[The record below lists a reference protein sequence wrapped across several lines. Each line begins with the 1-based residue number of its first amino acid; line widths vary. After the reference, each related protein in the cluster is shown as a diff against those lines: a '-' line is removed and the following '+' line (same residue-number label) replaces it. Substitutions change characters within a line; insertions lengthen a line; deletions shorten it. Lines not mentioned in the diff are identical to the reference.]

1 VRSAV
6 NLIRGIGNGETG
18 SSKRLTK
25 FKHAQSKNY
34 EETRALHPNICAG
47 SGTLHTFVRLRP
59 SASCASSPHHGSRH
73 PRSSHQELLPSKVSF
88 EYQKIP
94 LEILQEIG
102 METDHRLWLR
112 SCLLRYIARRALPTC
127 LMARCGFFDFR
138 NRLAR
143 LR

>member
-47 SGTLHTFVRLRP
+47 SGTLQTFVRLRS

-73 PRSSHQELLPSKVSF
+73 YFLGALIRSSYLPRFLSNTKKFTGNTTGNRYVNGSSIVASIVSP
-88 EYQKIP
+88 P
-94 LEILQEIG
+94 LHSASCAVYVSDGTLR
-102 METDHRLWLR
+102 TFRL
-112 SCLLRYIARRALPTC
+112 
-127 LMARCGFFDFR
+127 
-138 NRLAR
+138 
-143 LR
+143 